1 MCFLNFVIHLWH
13 KFSLKEK
20 GIFIFSLTILLVGLS
35 WSTIILIKKITIPV
49 PKEGG
54 TLTFGLVGHF
64 SYLNPVLSQS
74 NDCDRDLNEL
84 IYNGL
89 YEIDGQGGFKPS
101 LADKIEISPDG
112 KTYTVFLKEKVF
124 WHDGVPFTADDV
136 IFTIETIQNPE
147 IKSPLYLSWKG
158 VVVEKI
164 SNSAVRFDLQ
174 NSYEPFLQNLTLKI
188 IPKHVWENIQPED
201 IVHTEYNIKPI
212 GTGPYLFDNLNKSP
226 NGKINSYSLV
236 SNDNYFDG
244 KPKINRIVFRLYNS
258 PEEAKAALLKN
269 EVNALSP
276 LSISDY
282 NFFANKK
289 DYQIVH
295 LFLPR
300 YFAVFFNLNNSL
312 FSSPDFRQALSLAID
327 RNQLVKT
334 VLQNQAFPLSSP
346 ISPGFWSYQN
356 FDNEYD
362 QNKAIV
368 LINKLKAAS
377 AKNKKVPQD
386 FSFTLSLSD
395 DPELINVANFLASSF
410 KAIGVNMSLQILPLK
425 DLEKNVIQNRS
436 YQALLFGEI
445 IGQDP
450 DLFTFWHSSQ
460 ASSQGLNLSNY
471 QNTSLDKLLEEER
484 QILDQN
490 QRLKDMQQIQTI
502 LHNDNPALF
511 LYNPYYLILLPKKV
525 QNINV
530 QYVNLP
536 SEQFSQIEN
545 WFLYTKRQLKLR

>member
-1 MCFLNFVIHLWH
+1 MRLLNFVINLWH

-20 GIFIFSLTILLVGLS
+20 GIFILCLILLLSGLV
-35 WSTIILIKKITIPV
+35 WSTVILINKITISV
-49 PKEGG
+49 PREGG
-54 TLTFGLVGHF
+54 TLIFGLVGHL
-64 SYLNPVLSQS
+64 SYLNPILSQS

-89 YEIDGQGGFKPS
+89 YEVDGQGGLKPS

-147 IKSPLYLSWKG
+147 IKSPLYLNWKG
-158 VVVEKI
+158 VVVEKL
-164 SNSAVRFDLQ
+164 SNTVIRFNLQ

-236 SNDNYFDG
+236 ANDNYFEG
-244 KPKINRIVFRLYNS
+244 KPKIDRLVFHFYNTS
-258 PEEAKAALLKN
+258 DDAKAALLKN
-269 EVNALSP
+269 EINALSP
-276 LSISDY
+276 LSLADY
-282 NFFANKK
+282 NFFSNKK
-289 DYQIVH
+289 DYQIIH

-312 FSSPDFRQALSLAID
+312 FSSQDFRQALNLAID
-327 RNQLVKT
+327 KNELIKT
-334 VLQNQAFPLSSP
+334 VLQNQAFPLSGP
-346 ISPGFWSYQN
+346 ISDGFWSSQG
-356 FDNEYD
+356 FSNEY
-362 QNKAIV
+362 NPSKAIE
-368 LINKLKAAS
+368 LINKVKTKN
-377 AKNKKVPQD
+377 AKNKNASQD
-386 FSFTLSLSD
+386 LSFTLSLSD
-395 DPELINVANFLASSF
+395 DPELVSVANFLVNSF
-410 KAIGVNMSLQILPLK
+410 KAVGVNVTLQIVPLT

-450 DLFTFWHSSQ
+450 DLFIFWHSSQ
-460 ASSQGLNLSNY
+460 SSDPGLNLSSY
-471 QNTSLDKLLEEER
+471 KNTNLDKLLEETR

-490 QRLKDMQQIQTI
+490 QRLQNMQQIQTI
-502 LHNDNPALF
+502 LHNDTPALF
-511 LYNPYYLILLPKKV
+511 LYNPYYLILLPKRV
-525 QNINV
+525 QNV
-530 QYVNLP
+530 TLRYVNLP

-545 WFLYTKRQLKLR
+545 WFLYTKRQLKIK